1 MLARASDR
9 WQVKGKVDE
18 WSMWRGGHRNRRVYA
33 LMLTLATT
41 QTDNAQ
47 KTHGAGFLAVSKAQ
61 LLTEHHHPSPTAV

>member
-1 MLARASDR
+1 MNRACGEE
-9 WQVKGKVDE
+9 VTE
-18 WSMWRGGHRNRRVYA
+18 IEEYA

>member
-1 MLARASDR
+1 M
-9 WQVKGKVDE
+9 
-18 WSMWRGGHRNRRVYA
+18 NRVCGEEVTEIEGYA